1 MKTYCQDYLSIN
13 HTKINISQEIAC
25 CILILIEKYEESLNN
40 FSQKYYAGFLVR
52 TFNYYLKDKNYQIKS
67 VEDLFINMEEI
78 TLNLFSKFIDILIY
92 YSSFFLKHNKEE
104 YAKLIL
110 SIGLDIINKSKYNS
124 EGAISQKK
132 ISLANNIA
140 CTYIVKKNLN
150 KAEIFFEK
158 CKENLKSSLD
168 KILVYNNYCIVQI
181 KKIKYTKKSEVFS
194 LIKNIK
200 SSLEIIFSDINN
212 TILNKYKIDLMNI
225 ENFNNNSI
233 NFNLNNSNN
242 IIFNSK
248 DELFCFLIYNYF
260 KISKIFDSDN
270 FNNNYLKSLIFIQK
284 ILGNNHLIN
293 IKMIRLGYSTNSEP
307 MQSIYNQS
315 ILNQKLKFSQEDIDF
330 QDCILSEKRQ
340 IEDIKQEE
348 KQKVLFEIKHE
359 IKEEIKQKP
368 KKEQIKE
375 IKGEIKLEI
384 KSMIK
389 KEIKEEKKKEE
400 KNQEEEKKQENDKE
414 PTIDEK
420 NQNLIN
426 IKKENITEESK
437 NNNSMNMNNSQPRKD
452 SENNKDNSK
461 EKLNEDNKKVPPF
474 SVKKTW
480 KGMFQVLT
488 GKKLPGTQNKL
499 GSLFSSLTKSNLNNA
514 NNINNNNNKNQEIKV
529 QYNEYDEE
537 MEKYLAETK
546 TDNYFTFNKN
556 YANNYPEDFIIFIID
571 DNNNEKNHWDK
582 IAFEKSQKKEYQKKP
597 VSLFVTSYFKSLL
610 QKKSLYP
617 ELIDDILDYDILE
630 KMNNLYTNK
639 RKNELF
645 INKEIERI
653 THYNSMAKRLS
664 IKNLSVF
671 NINNNTENKNVLVH
685 FDEDNDLSFESPQIN
700 KSANIETECYLD
712 SDKYKIAFI
721 NDYENNKININITKT
736 KHSKEKKDSIDDTS
750 QFSGFKRQIAYSDL
764 YFYFS
769 KFYKKGNLGFCK
781 TLRYLVNLN
790 RFINRVLVQYVRLIK
805 INNEPQLIFCKYPKG
820 NLQKLCR
827 RGRPEFTFLNER
839 CTFVVCKYRE
849 KTEIIIYNLAFT
861 SSLSIILSLDESS
874 ESVFFPPSKK
884 QSNLS
889 SKVSADFEYN
899 TNFKIFSRFTSLFI
913 KLQKIFQLRD
923 KTIKT
928 FSEYVEKYK
937 SNIHKV
943 SSTDSMINNDLWIIY
958 LQQFEKEQDI
968 TDNNDNE
975 KNKINNIINNSKNKK
990 MEFQW
995 NVELYTITKLKI
1007 KNGAY
1012 YTHKNIILSSRDFE
1026 NVIGC
1031 DYSDIYTIIDEK
1043 DNYFCLFFLL
1053 GTIQKMKHLLIKML
1067 NSSNYLTAFRL
1078 QKINPI
1084 SFFRYKFV
1092 FKHIKRY
1099 FLCSLEFLVYSRD
1112 NHYLRIM
1119 IMESITN
1126 RCYSKVYIPF
1136 YSIKKDLDPKET
1148 QKILIEKYDVINNLY
1163 QDKNKLKKFLTNECK
1178 FLLTKNPSDDINALV
1193 LFENIEFL
1201 VERIKTFL
1209 SEENKQNLE

>member
-1 MKTYCQDYLSIN
+1 M
-13 HTKINISQEIAC
+13 
-25 CILILIEKYEESLNN
+25 
-40 FSQKYYAGFLVR
+40 
-52 TFNYYLKDKNYQIKS
+52 
-67 VEDLFINMEEI
+67 
-78 TLNLFSKFIDILIY
+78 NLL
-92 YSSFFLKHNKEE
+92 
-104 YAKLIL
+104 
-110 SIGLDIINKSKYNS
+110 
-124 EGAISQKK
+124 
-132 ISLANNIA
+132 
-140 CTYIVKKNLN
+140 
-150 KAEIFFEK
+150 
-158 CKENLKSSLD
+158 
-168 KILVYNNYCIVQI
+168 
-181 KKIKYTKKSEVFS
+181 
-194 LIKNIK
+194 
-200 SSLEIIFSDINN
+200 
-212 TILNKYKIDLMNI
+212 
-225 ENFNNNSI
+225 
-233 NFNLNNSNN
+233 
-242 IIFNSK
+242 
-248 DELFCFLIYNYF
+248 
-260 KISKIFDSDN
+260 
-270 FNNNYLKSLIFIQK
+270 
-284 ILGNNHLIN
+284 
-293 IKMIRLGYSTNSEP
+293 
-307 MQSIYNQS
+307 
-315 ILNQKLKFSQEDIDF
+315 
-330 QDCILSEKRQ
+330 
-340 IEDIKQEE
+340 
-348 KQKVLFEIKHE
+348 
-359 IKEEIKQKP
+359 
-368 KKEQIKE
+368 
-375 IKGEIKLEI
+375 
-384 KSMIK
+384 
-389 KEIKEEKKKEE
+389 
-400 KNQEEEKKQENDKE
+400 
-414 PTIDEK
+414 
-420 NQNLIN
+420 
-426 IKKENITEESK
+426 
-437 NNNSMNMNNSQPRKD
+437 
-452 SENNKDNSK
+452 
-461 EKLNEDNKKVPPF
+461 
-474 SVKKTW
+474 W
-480 KGMFQVLT
+480 
-488 GKKLPGTQNKL
+488 
-499 GSLFSSLTKSNLNNA
+499 
-514 NNINNNNNKNQEIKV
+514 
-529 QYNEYDEE
+529 
-537 MEKYLAETK
+537 
-546 TDNYFTFNKN
+546 
-556 YANNYPEDFIIFIID
+556 
-571 DNNNEKNHWDK
+571 
-582 IAFEKSQKKEYQKKP
+582 
-597 VSLFVTSYFKSLL
+597 
-610 QKKSLYP
+610 
-617 ELIDDILDYDILE
+617 
-630 KMNNLYTNK
+630 
-639 RKNELF
+639 
-645 INKEIERI
+645 
-653 THYNSMAKRLS
+653 
-664 IKNLSVF
+664 
-671 NINNNTENKNVLVH
+671 
-685 FDEDNDLSFESPQIN
+685 
-700 KSANIETECYLD
+700 
-712 SDKYKIAFI
+712 
-721 NDYENNKININITKT
+721 NITKT

-769 KFYKKGNLGFCK
+769 KFYKNGNLGFCK

-943 SSTDSMINNDLWIIY
+943 SS
-958 LQQFEKEQDI
+958 
-968 TDNNDNE
+968 
-975 KNKINNIINNSKNKK
+975 
-990 MEFQW
+990 
-995 NVELYTITKLKI
+995 
-1007 KNGAY
+1007 
-1012 YTHKNIILSSRDFE
+1012 THKNIILSSRDFE